1 MARRTKK
8 NPEDDDNVLH
18 VKPGTFM
25 AMELLDDHG
34 IDYDD
39 LTADQHDRLE
49 KTLAKVLEEEDA
61 KDQEDSGK
69 DSEKN

>member
-1 MARRTKK
+1 MARQPKK
-8 NPEDDDNVLH
+8 REPKVWVIPRGRML
-18 VKPGTFM
+18 

-49 KTLAKVLEEEDA
+49 KTLAKVLDEEDE

>member
-1 MARRTKK
+1 MMARRPK
-8 NPEDDDNVLH
+8 NDPPRRFKIPRGRML
-18 VKPGTFM
+18 

-49 KTLAKVLEEEDA
+49 KTLAKVLDEEDA

-69 DSEKN
+69 DSEES